1 MLLGKR
7 NGGRR
12 IRRRSFLKRRSV
24 IGGNAMNGASLPSGI
39 TTKITIVPTAA
50 SAWAGWQS
58 MFTRAAAAAQGF
70 VSLEIIPAAAG
81 ALQWHVIQRFRSAET
96 LELWR
101 RSEQRERLISDLA
114 PLRAESGGA
123 PDEEMAP
130 DFHSVSTVT
139 EVITTTVAPGQEVA
153 YQDWA
158 QRAQAQQATFP
169 GYMGTLVQAPL
180 SPEISYWT
188 TLVRFATPAQLEA
201 WLGSPERADLL
212 KGADPQV
219 ASWQSHRLTSPFAG
233 WFPPTND
240 RPPPAAWKQTC
251 LVLLVLFPV
260 VMLEIRFLS
269 PLLAGQHVAIA
280 TFIGNAISVSLVS
293 WPLMKIAVFFLNWWL
308 QPAPAQRWPMEVLGA
323 CTIVVLYLIEL
334 LTFMLLY

>member
-1 MLLGKR
+1 
-7 NGGRR
+7 
-12 IRRRSFLKRRSV
+12 
-24 IGGNAMNGASLPSGI
+24 MNGASLPSGI
-39 TTKITIVPTAA
+39 TTKITIMPTAG

-58 MFTRAAAAAQGF
+58 LFTRSAAAAQGF

-81 ALQWHVIQRFRSAET
+81 ALQWHVIQRFRSAEA
-96 LELWR
+96 LDLWR
-101 RSEQRERLISDLA
+101 RSDQRQRLMRDLA
-114 PLRAESGGA
+114 PLRAGGE

-130 DFHSVSTVT
+130 DFHSVSSVT
-139 EVITTTVAPGQEVA
+139 EVITTTVSPGQEPV

-158 QRAQAQQATFP
+158 QRVQAQQATFP

-201 WLGSPERADLL
+201 WLGSPVRAELL
-212 KGADPQV
+212 KAADPHV
-219 ASWQSHRLTSPFAG
+219 LSWRSHRMSSPFAG
-233 WFPPTND
+233 WFPPAAD
-240 RPPPAAWKQTC
+240 LPPPAAWKQTC

-269 PLLAGQHVAIA
+269 PLLAGQHVAVA

-293 WPLMKIAVFFLNWWL
+293 WPLMKIAVFCLGWWL
-308 QPAPAQRWPMEVLGA
+308 QPAPAQRGRMEALGA
-323 CTIVVLYLIEL
+323 CTIVALYLIEL